1 LVKGGRS
8 EARELAAAVEA
19 GQAAMALGACALEHS
34 ERERSEGEKMGEGER
49 APARSPQL
57 CEAGATSG
65 GAMEYGGHAL
75 GVFCPRHP
83 CCFEWKY
90 EGERDECLQ

>member
-1 LVKGGRS
+1 
-8 EARELAAAVEA
+8 
-19 GQAAMALGACALEHS
+19 
-34 ERERSEGEKMGEGER
+34 MGEGER

-57 CEAGATSG
+57 CEARATSG

-83 CCFEWKY
+83 SSLCYFEWKY
-90 EGERDECLQ
+90 EGERDEMEPKRIFVWWVKYVDTMRPRIVRCRMWDGCLQ